1 MDKEFDRANLAPSL
15 SGAQLSNFE
24 RGGAQVYVFVMR
36 SFFYSLEGKKRVAV
50 NAFDLS
56 ASPFHF
62 WAEGHTDG

>member
-24 RGGAQVYVFVMR
+24 RGCAGLCICNEKF
-36 SFFYSLEGKKRVAV
+36 FFYSLEGKKRVAV